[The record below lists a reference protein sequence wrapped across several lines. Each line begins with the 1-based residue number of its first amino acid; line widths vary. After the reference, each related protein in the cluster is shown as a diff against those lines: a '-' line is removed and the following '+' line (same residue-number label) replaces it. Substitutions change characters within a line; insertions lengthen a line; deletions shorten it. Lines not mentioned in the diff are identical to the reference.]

1 MNKLIAL
8 QLKVYQKLKQQAESA
23 VPKPAHRSVETKVLS
38 QLDEEMQQILNSQ
51 RSDREKVK
59 LYYRVLQKSKL
70 FRKKVRRPQT
80 TLQKPVSENDILKK
94 FKKKA
99 RVKKLLSEI
108 KKHKNLT
115 WESKGHLVVDQQP
128 VPSSDIDTLL
138 RSAVVKREPSVP
150 GWREFEGMLWES
162 L

>member
-8 QLKVYQKLKQQAESA
+8 QPEVYQKLKQQAEN
-23 VPKPAHRSVETKVLS
+23 VVPAHTSVEAKVLF

-59 LYYRVLQKSKL
+59 LYNSVLQKSKL
-70 FRKKVRRPQT
+70 IRKKVRRPQT

-99 RVKKLLSEI
+99 RVKTLLSEI
-108 KKHKNLT
+108 KKHKNLS
-115 WESKGHLVVDQQP
+115 WDSEGHLVVDQQP
-128 VPSSDIDTLL
+128 VPSSNIDTLL